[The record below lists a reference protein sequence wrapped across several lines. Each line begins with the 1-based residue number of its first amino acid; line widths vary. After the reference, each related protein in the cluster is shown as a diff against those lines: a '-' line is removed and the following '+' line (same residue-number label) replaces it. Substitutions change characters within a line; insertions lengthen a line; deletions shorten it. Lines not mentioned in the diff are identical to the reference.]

1 METGGAAQTE
11 HESSAVQ
18 PDHDRALCLSI
29 RCRCENIEAATV
41 FARLRL
47 IADLSVCR
55 SDRARRL
62 RCLERQGDA
71 LGHSCPGLYPLGCPE
86 PIFPASIGTIG
97 NSEEFMAD
105 SRGQTADTARGNIDD
120 GFGGVEMGVHPQF
133 PLR

>member
-1 METGGAAQTE
+1 M
-11 HESSAVQ
+11 Q

-47 IADLSVCR
+47 VADLSVYR

-71 LGHSCPGLYPLGCPE
+71 FAHTCPGRYRLRCPE

-97 NSEEFMAD
+97 NTEEFMAD
-105 SRGQTADTARGNIDD
+105 SRGPTAEVARGNIDD
-120 GFGGVEMGVHPQF
+120 KFGGVKMGVHRQF
-133 PLR
+133 PVR